1 LGLILFNN
9 FKTNKMKTF
18 NSEKAPKAL
27 GPYSQAIR
35 TGNLL
40 FCSGQTPVNP
50 KSMLIEKLDI
60 TNQTLNSIRNLEIVL
75 NEAGLKLSD
84 VVKTTV
90 FLTDMADFK
99 EMNATYENCF
109 GIHRPA
115 RSTVAVSGLPA
126 NARVEIEC
134 IAEFND

>member
-1 LGLILFNN
+1 
-9 FKTNKMKTF
+9 MKTF

-50 KSMLIEKLDI
+50 QSMLIEKLDI
-60 TNQTLNSIRNLEIVL
+60 TNQTLNSIRNLETVL
-75 NEAGLKLSD
+75 EEAGLKLSN

-90 FLTDMADFK
+90 FLTDMNDFI
-99 EMNATYENCF
+99 EMNAAYENYF
-109 GIHRPA
+109 GTHRPA
-115 RSTVAVSGLPA
+115 RSTVAVVGLPA